1 MHTVHDIPGD
11 GGSYTGITP
20 LWASI
25 PSPSGNTYYSAVNK
39 ALGATITMQPSNGNT
54 YNNILP
60 PLFSGNKLPDWI
72 QIPTFWTAPLNFGQA
87 VGAKLADLT
96 PYLAGDKVKQYPNLA
111 ALFPGAWQ
119 AGIWNNKIYGIP
131 VFPTEFTVAGYLYYR
146 ADILDQL
153 GIGTPQ
159 IKSHRRSVQ
168 PGQGDQRPEE
178 QAVGVRRHL
187 DRAAAAVRHPAQPA
201 ELDHQRQG

>member
-1 MHTVHDIPGD
+1 
-11 GGSYTGITP
+11 
-20 LWASI
+20 
-25 PSPSGNTYYSAVNK
+25 
-39 ALGATITMQPSNGNT
+39 MQPSNGNT

-146 ADILDQL
+146 ADILDQARHRHAARSRPS
-153 GIGTPQ
+153 TTC
-159 IKSHRRSVQ
+159 STWARRSTTRRASGGRSTTSGPPCCSRSTSRPTHRTGPPTTRVTCSP
-168 PGQGDQRPEE
+168 PG
-178 QAVGVRRHL
+178 RR
-187 DRAAAAVRHPAQPA
+187 RTSSR
-201 ELDHQRQG
+201 R